1 MIPIRPA
8 LFASF
13 LALAALAGCGGG
25 SSGASAAPTST
36 AGASGPSSGTTTAS
50 SGGATSSSSGTT
62 TSSSGTTTSSSGT
75 TTSSSGGTTSS
86 SSGATSSS
94 GAASGTSAAAKL
106 AARLGRANRLLV
118 GLGGESD
125 TSVVQAQGLKP
136 DLYDQYLVGAG
147 TSSSWPTWNSPSG
160 AYVNVVAANADAMGA
175 VPMFTFYQM
184 ATNGDGNLAD
194 LNDQTFMAAYW
205 ANAVLMFQRLAIYNK
220 PALVNFEPDF
230 WGYAQQQAP
239 NGDPTRLF
247 AYVNIAPDCST
258 LANNVTGIAT
268 CLLAIGHK
276 YAPKAVLGFPPS
288 DWGAGTIPAVI
299 AFMNQIGAQNADF
312 VVMQTLDRDAG
323 CFEAATE
330 SDCMR
335 AGGPWYWDETNT
347 THPNFQDHLAEALQY
362 HQGLNLPLVWWQT
375 PMGVPSTVFGSTST
389 NHWRDNRV
397 HYFLTHPGELTAVG
411 GLGVVFGSGASTQT
425 TIATDGG
432 QYQTLSTA
440 YLANPAPLP

>member
-1 MIPIRPA
+1 MTPIRPVV
-8 LFASF
+8 
-13 LALAALAGCGGG
+13 LAALLALTACGGG
-25 SSGASAAPTST
+25 SSGDSAGAGTAGTASASST
-36 AGASGPSSGTTTAS
+36 
-50 SGGATSSSSGTT
+50 SGG
-62 TSSSGTTTSSSGT
+62 

-86 SSGATSSS
+86 SSGTTTSSSSGTTTSSS
-94 GAASGTSAAAKL
+94 GAAGGTSAAAKL
-106 AARLGRANRLLV
+106 AARLGRANRLLI

-125 TSVVQAQGLKP
+125 PSVVQAQALKP

-147 TSSSWPTWNSPSG
+147 TSTSWPTWNAPSG

-239 NGDPTRLF
+239 NGNPTQLF

-258 LANNVTGIAT
+258 LANNVTGIAA

-288 DWGAGTIPAVI
+288 DWGANAIPEVI
-299 AFMNQIGAQNADF
+299 AFMNQIGAGNADF

-330 SDCMR
+330 SDCIR
-335 AGGPWYWDETNT
+335 TGGPWYWDETNT

-375 PMGVPSTVFGSTST
+375 PMGVPSTVIGSTST

-397 HYFLTHPGELTAVG
+397 HYFLTHPAQLAAVG

-425 TIATDGG
+425 NISTDGG
-432 QYQTLSTA
+432 QYQTLSNA